1 MTKTLQNKMA
11 KLQKQFPGIWMK
23 DGGEFS
29 SGYEGTIWSGE
40 GSYIGEDEDSAFN
53 MYNHNYIFGVHPK
66 LEKAL
71 DALGLYAQAHDAGT
85 FFFYP
90 K

>member
-1 MTKTLQNKMA
+1 MTKTLQSKME
-11 KLQKQFPGIWMK
+11 KLQKKFPGIWMK
-23 DGGEFS
+23 DGGDFS

-40 GSYIGEDEDSAFN
+40 GSYIGEESAFN
-53 MYNHNYIFGVHPK
+53 MYNDNYIFGVHPK

-71 DALGLYAQAHDAGT
+71 DAVGLYAQAHDAGT
-85 FFFYP
+85 FFFYT